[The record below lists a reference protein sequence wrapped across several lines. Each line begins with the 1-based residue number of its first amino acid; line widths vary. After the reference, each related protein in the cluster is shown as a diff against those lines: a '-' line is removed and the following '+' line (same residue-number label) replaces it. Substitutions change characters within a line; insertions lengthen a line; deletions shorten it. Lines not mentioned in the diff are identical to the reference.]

1 MNDYKYGYDLPKAE
15 KIQMEVDKMISTG
28 DKAPEIKPDYIPPP
42 LLTTDEIKENT
53 TNKMRIPLRH
63 L

>member
-1 MNDYKYGYDLPKAE
+1 
-15 KIQMEVDKMISTG
+15 MISTG
-28 DKAPEIKPDYIPPP
+28 EKAPEIKPDFIPPP

-53 TNKMRIPLRH
+53 TKKIKISLKC

>member
-1 MNDYKYGYDLPKAE
+1 
-15 KIQMEVDKMISTG
+15 MISTG

-42 LLTTDEIKENT
+42 LPTTDEIKENT
-53 TNKMRIPLRH
+53 TNKMKIPSKH